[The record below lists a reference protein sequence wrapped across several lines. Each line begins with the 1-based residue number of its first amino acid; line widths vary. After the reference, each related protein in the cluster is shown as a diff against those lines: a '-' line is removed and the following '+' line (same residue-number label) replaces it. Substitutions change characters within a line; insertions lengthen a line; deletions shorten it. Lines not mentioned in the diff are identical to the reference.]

1 MIKKIKNIKNFI
13 VDMDKTVLVITIA
26 LFVMGLLWISSAS
39 SREAVDNMDKT
50 VYYYTIRQIII
61 LGVSGA
67 ATLFI
72 LSIPMKYERFFQKIW
87 FLLWL
92 AMVGCCI
99 YLIINGRVN
108 RGASNWIPIP
118 IVNFN
123 LQPGEFLKIFSITT
137 LAFMFEK
144 YAKVLRNKKDSNKIE
159 RYKTIGKILA
169 IGFIPLPLL
178 IRDFG
183 TLMIYFSIFFIFL
196 ISSPI
201 LKIEKRKI
209 VSVILICGVSL
220 LILAFKTNLPILS
233 TEQKSRLTNF
243 ADPCNE
249 SKRND
254 EGYQICNAYIAMNLG
269 GFNGVGSGK
278 STQKYSYIPEPHT
291 DMIFSIITEENG
303 FIFGAIV
310 IVLYM
315 ILITKIMLL
324 ASRATMISGKYI
336 CLGLATMI
344 FAHILINLGG
354 LLGILPLTGV
364 PLPFLSYGGSFTI
377 VLCIGLA
384 LYQRIHVETK
394 RFKIK
399 F

>member
-13 VDMDKTVLVITIA
+13 VDMDKTVLIITIA
-26 LFVMGLLWISSAS
+26 LFIMGLLWISSAS
-39 SREAVDNMDKT
+39 SREAVDNLDQT
-50 VYYYTIRQIII
+50 VYYYTIRQIVI
-61 LGVSGA
+61 LIVGFI
-67 ATLFI
+67 ATIFI
-72 LSIPMKYERFFQKIW
+72 LCIPMKYERFFQKIW
-87 FLLWL
+87 FLCWL
-92 AMVGCCI
+92 AMLGCCI
-99 YLIINGRVN
+99 YLLINGRVN

-118 IVNFN
+118 LVGFN
-123 LQPGEFLKIFSITT
+123 LQPGEFLKLFSITT

-144 YAKVLRNKKDSNKIE
+144 YAKDLRNQKKDHKKEI
-159 RYKTIGKILA
+159 IKILI
-169 IGFIPLPLL
+169 IGFLPLL
-178 IRDFG
+178 FLIRDIG
-183 TLMIYFSIFFIFL
+183 TALIYFSIFFVYF

-201 LKIEKRKI
+201 LKNEKRKI
-209 VSVILICGVSL
+209 ISIIFVIGIVGL
-220 LILAFKTNLPILS
+220 LVAFKTNLPILS
-233 TEQKSRLTNF
+233 AEQKSRLTNF
-243 ADPCNE
+243 YDPCNE
-249 SKRND
+249 KNRND
-254 EGYQICNAYIAMNLG
+254 DGYQICNAYIAMNLG

-303 FIFGAIV
+303 FMFGAIV
-310 IVLYM
+310 IILYM

-336 CLGLATMI
+336 CLGLGTML
-344 FAHILINLGG
+344 FAHIVINLGG

-377 VLCIGLA
+377 VLCICLA

-394 RFKIK
+394 RYKIK